1 MKSPTLPA
9 RMAHQQGYMHLIGTY
24 PNSSKRS
31 SSNKLSMFVNN
42 APSTMVQLK
51 MHDPNS
57 TKAWTGS
64 LGKNI
69 MQLIGERSGSAGVRL
84 RGIHNESG

>member
-1 MKSPTLPA
+1 
-9 RMAHQQGYMHLIGTY
+9 MAHQQGYMHLIGTY
-24 PNSSKRS
+24 PNSAMRS

-42 APSTMVQLK
+42 ATLTMVQLK

-64 LGKNI
+64 LSKNI
-69 MQLIGERSGSAGVRL
+69 MQLAGERKEGNWECGGCEYVVCTMSPAKVY
-84 RGIHNESG
+84 